1 MRPPHITATD
11 KIASLLSM
19 VLQRLRKE
27 IAVAMRGFSAHR
39 VTKVAFP
46 AVGTGNLK
54 YSTDDVADVMMDTI
68 NSFFMTSRQTDIKKV
83 YIVIYYQDEQSLQVH
98 FVFTYIHVV
107 CRWIPII

>member
-1 MRPPHITATD
+1 MRPPHITMIMFAPATD

-19 VLQRLRKE
+19 VLQCLRKE

-68 NSFFMTSRQTDIKKV
+68 NSFFMTSTQTDIKKV

-98 FVFTYIHVV
+98 FVFTYRAIG
-107 CRWIPII
+107 